1 MDDATQGLPAS
12 AAHAA
17 HDSVGGAAA
26 VAERIGGPAGRA
38 LDAAA
43 STAFVDALS
52 TAALVASGVTLA
64 AALVALLWLP
74 SRAAERRAVEP
85 AAEAVV
91 A

>member
-26 VAERIGGPAGRA
+26 VAERIGGPAGQA
-38 LDAAA
+38 LHAAA

-52 TAALVASGVTLA
+52 TTALVASGVTLA
-64 AALVALLWLP
+64 AAVVALLWLP
-74 SRAAERRAVEP
+74 SRAAERAALEPEP
-85 AAEAVV
+85 AAV
-91 A
+91 AA